1 MGNKQFTTPFPTYE
15 IACQHLGAMEIAHA
29 KKMFRHLSRG
39 YEAISLANLHQMS
52 TTKCVQYLRKYLLPR
67 LFTAMDTK
75 KDGLID
81 IEEYVSALALFRVGS
96 NEEKIKVL
104 FLMYEPSKN
113 GTLPKDNFRQL
124 LVDATLAVQK
134 EDFDVAVTEVWL
146 RDQADL
152 ADGMADMALQQ
163 FASQEGRIDLQEFIS
178 FVKVEGSVQ
187 GLLQLLPSIIECD
200 EVT

>member
-1 MGNKQFTTPFPTYE
+1 MGNKQFTSPFPTYE
-15 IACQHLGAMEIAHA
+15 IARQHLGAVEIAHA
-29 KKMFRHLSRG
+29 KKMFLHLSRG
-39 YEAISLANLHQMS
+39 FEAISLVNLGQLS
-52 TTKCVQYLRKYLLPR
+52 TTKSVQYLRKHLLPR
-67 LFTAMDTK
+67 LFAAVDTK

-81 IEEYVSALALFRVGS
+81 FEEYISALALFRVGS

-104 FLMYEPSKN
+104 FLMYEPAKN
-113 GTLPKDNFRQL
+113 GTLLKESFRQL

-134 EDFDVAVTEVWL
+134 EDFPVSVTEAWL

-163 FASQEGRIDLQEFIS
+163 FASQEGRIDLQEFVS

-187 GLLQLLPSIIECD
+187 GLLQLLPSIIEC
-200 EVT
+200 EV